1 MTTVLGT
8 MSDMETGIEL
18 VGAEPRSDGQIDITL
33 RLTVDPHR
41 VVDIATGMINM
52 AVGQLRAQSA
62 STPSLAN
69 GR

>member
-8 MSDMETGIEL
+8 MSDMESGVEL
-18 VGAEPRSDGQIDITL
+18 VGAEPRSDGKIDITL

-52 AVGQLRAQSA
+52 AVGQLRAQSG
-62 STPSLAN
+62 TVRSLASS
-69 GR
+69 R